1 MRQQQMILP
10 IGQDQKWFNSPV
22 RFHKGSLTDIPQH
35 IPDFDRQDFVLAS
48 KPDYPTQVNPRLH
61 LIVRKPFRTDGTFV
75 PIGIVS
81 KDYVLVKHA
90 EVVETAKE
98 VMRQFGIEPERVAAD
113 LTLTEYGERMA
124 LSLYLPPKY
133 AFDPGDGHELAM
145 RLEIINSVDGSTRF
159 RAMMGWFRFVCSNGL
174 VIGVTEAQICR
185 RHMGDLNL
193 SDVGSVLSSGLERAK
208 AEKENFSNW
217 REHSVSPEAIVKW
230 VEEDVRG
237 QWGLKAAT
245 RAFHIS
251 RTGHDVEIVGQ
262 YKGQTPTTIET
273 KQVRQVPGSPSKS
286 KNLFD
291 VSQILAWLAKGRRD
305 IQEQLE
311 WREQIPDILKPLMNR
326 HTASESK

>member
-1 MRQQQMILP
+1 MPMRQQQMILP
-10 IGQDQKWFNSPV
+10 IGQDQKWLNSPV
-22 RFHKGSLTDIPQH
+22 RFHKGSLADIPQH
-35 IPDFDRQDFVLAS
+35 IPDFDRQDFALGDRANQPSLA
-48 KPDYPTQVNPRLH
+48 NARLDM
-61 LIVRKPFRTDGTFV
+61 IIRKPFGTEWASV
-75 PIGIVS
+75 PINIVS

-98 VMRQFGIEPERVAAD
+98 VMRQFGIEPECVGVD

-193 SDVGSVLSSGLERAK
+193 GDVGSVLSSGLERAK
-208 AEKENFSNW
+208 TEKENFREW
-217 REHSVSPEAIVKW
+217 REQRVSPEAVVRW
-230 VEEDVRG
+230 VEKDVRD
-237 QWGLKAAT
+237 QWGFKAAT
-245 RAFHIS
+245 RTFHIAG
-251 RTGHDVEIVGQ
+251 TGYDVEIVGQ

-291 VSQILAWLAKGRRD
+291 VAQILAWLAKERRD
-305 IQEQLE
+305 VQEKLE
-311 WREQIPDILKPLMNR
+311 WREQIPEILKPLMN
-326 HTASESK
+326 